1 MSCPFSGKEKRVM
14 EKEKSKKTKKISER
28 TRTLFLFTVP
38 SVVMYTVFF
47 TVTMAIGIYYSFTD
61 WNGISAS
68 YKLIGFGN
76 YVKAMMDRKFLAA
89 LKFNFGGADLE

>member
-47 TVTMAIGIYYSFTD
+47 TVTMAIGFTT
-61 WNGISAS
+61 
-68 YKLIGFGN
+68 
-76 YVKAMMDRKFLAA
+76 A
-89 LKFNFGGADLE
+89 LRTGTA